1 MYTEAVTMIA
11 LSVAFA
17 SVCGAVF
24 IVRRVK
30 KQLLEMS
37 DALED
42 VKMEMETGVSYRKH
56 MNLWLHLLI
65 QSTILSCPTRTGF
78 LPIVKQKKPTGSL

>member
-1 MYTEAVTMIA
+1 MYTEVVTMIA

-42 VKMEMETGVSYRKH
+42 VKRK
-56 MNLWLHLLI
+56 WKQAYLI
-65 QSTILSCPTRTGF
+65 GNT
-78 LPIVKQKKPTGSL
+78 

>member
-11 LSVAFA
+11 LGAAFA
-17 SVCGAVF
+17 SVCGAFF

-37 DALED
+37 DVLED
-42 VKMEMETGVSYRKH
+42 VKFETSK
-56 MNLWLHLLI
+56 
-65 QSTILSCPTRTGF
+65 
-78 LPIVKQKKPTGSL
+78 